1 MSRKRGGNPTTP
13 RTEAEAGLTPGATNA
28 PDAQSLVSIAPV
40 AAAPTTFA
48 PTMGAQEGS
57 TKIVPP
63 LTAPAEVAGISD
75 ALDVAIADAE
85 DANEADPA
93 ELGDV
98 AASDGDDDAAG
109 ETPAVE
115 LPPETPTRLGGG
127 ADAPTATPEVV
138 IGDADTATET
148 VAGHMPAIP
157 ASAASAMRAIE
168 AEAAPEE
175 EGFGSDSEGDD
186 TADEIPAVAP
196 PLAVAGESGGGGHLV
211 AGSDEHTLGP
221 ADEVATGATPE
232 DSEPTPMVEFMEGPA
247 PARVVVEVVSDEVAN
262 EPHPAPATP
271 PPRPPASQ
279 PRIVGIGERF
289 SKAAAPAPAPAPQPR
304 EPEVNPRQER
314 TTPAVAPP
322 PPPPAQ
328 SAPVAATL
336 SRGGS
341 NGWNAALAALFLLA
355 LVGAAWLSRSG
366 KPAPWPPTPNPPRKA
381 PTNGWRKHLPSTS
394 ASSCW
399 GPEGVCTRG
408 ASCSPATPTSA
419 PHPRRGASAG
429 SMCPC
434 RCARTR
440 GICARSGT
448 RSRAP
453 ARRQPTCRP
462 SVSATN
468 ATNSRMAAWHNTRA
482 RQRRGRRW
490 NSPGAG
496 LVLFTHPL
504 PHRFHRLFP
513 HFFIRPSGVYHSC
526 RESFGWVQKRSSG
539 WKHYMVQI
547 SSVYIALASNTAF
560 HLRHFFHI
568 KIERCI

>member
-366 KPAPWPPTPNPPRKA
+366 KPAPVAADPEPTEEGADEWVAEAPPIDQCLIVLGTGGRVHKGRLVLPCHADLGTPPTA
-381 PTNGWRKHLPSTS
+381 W
-394 ASSCW
+394 C
-399 GPEGVCTRG
+399 ERG
-408 ASCSPATPTSA
+408 EHVPLQV
-419 PHPRRGASAG
+419 RQNAG
-429 SMCPC
+429 
-434 RCARTR
+434 
-440 GICARSGT
+440 
-448 RSRAP
+448 
-453 ARRQPTCRP
+453 
-462 SVSATN
+462 
-468 ATNSRMAAWHNTRA
+468 
-482 RQRRGRRW
+482 
-490 NSPGAG
+490 
-496 LVLFTHPL
+496 
-504 PHRFHRLFP
+504 
-513 HFFIRPSGVYHSC
+513 
-526 RESFGWVQKRSSG
+526 
-539 WKHYMVQI
+539 
-547 SSVYIALASNTAF
+547 
-560 HLRHFFHI
+560 HLRPLWYPLAGTCTAAADMPPFRI
-568 KIERCI
+568 RDERDELTDGGVAQH